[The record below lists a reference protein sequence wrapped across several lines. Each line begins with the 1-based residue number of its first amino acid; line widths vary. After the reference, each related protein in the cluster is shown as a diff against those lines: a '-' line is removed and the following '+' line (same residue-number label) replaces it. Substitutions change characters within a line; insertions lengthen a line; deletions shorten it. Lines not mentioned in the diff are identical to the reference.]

1 MVSSRIRTAVFLL
14 AIVEVAALSVPTIRR
29 IESRGLRICNR
40 QQPTNR
46 RMRRRPSLSSSSHLF
61 STTALHPMEEGE
73 REMNKTRTGAINGVG
88 TRNKWRR
95 LMPKVLRNDG
105 TEDETAITTVDT
117 LEDYKREVV
126 DVKDKIVVVRF
137 YAQWCKSCKAA
148 FPLFQKMKADL
159 PSVKYVMVPLT
170 KDTAYI
176 HSGLGVPSVP
186 FGHIYHPDV
195 GLVEER
201 KINRKVFGE
210 FRESLESYVRGS
222 CDLPSDDE
230 PSAGALPDM
239 EDESEVFQ

>member
-1 MVSSRIRTAVFLL
+1 MALL
-14 AIVEVAALSVPTIRR
+14 AVVVEVAALSVPTNRR
-29 IESRGLRICNR
+29 IESRGPRICINSFER
-40 QQPTNR
+40 QQQPTR
-46 RMRRRPSLSSSSHLF
+46 LTRHLHRPSSSSSQLF
-61 STTALHPMEEGE
+61 ASATAPHPIEEGE
-73 REMNKTRTGAINGVG
+73 REVNKTRAGANGVG
-88 TRNKWRR
+88 TSRNKWRR
-95 LMPKVLRNDG
+95 LMPKVLRNKG
-105 TEDETAITTVDT
+105 TEDETAITTVET

-126 DVKDKIVVVRF
+126 DEKDKVVVVRF
-137 YAQWCKSCKAA
+137 YASWCKSCKSA

-186 FGHIYHPDV
+186 FGHIYHPNV

-222 CDLPSDDE
+222 CELPSEDE
-230 PSAGALPDM
+230 PSAGALQDI
-239 EDESEVFQ
+239 ENESEVFQ